1 MLQRSSVLVE
11 RKDMLP
17 PYLPPPTLLMLS
29 QPRLCAGPRA
39 ALLQSDTEVYY
50 DLKKLL
56 EESKSM
62 VPPELARHEASKNKP
77 GSMEGKKR
85 DAIQYAKK

>member
-1 MLQRSSVLVE
+1 MLLLTISRAS
-11 RKDMLP
+11 RLP
-17 PYLPPPTLLMLS
+17 FLS
-29 QPRLCAGPRA
+29 
-39 ALLQSDTEVYY
+39 QSDTEVYY

-56 EESKSM
+56 EESKAM